1 MVQEN
6 NDENEINSDVDSSIE
21 AEIENQVETG
31 FAKNLFQVIDDYKQK
46 FSICEDKLQRALAD
60 YQNLERRS
68 QTEISQRVI
77 DKTNQLMLNFIG
89 IYEDF
94 IRAKIAL
101 SQNDTNT
108 EGLDGIMKNM
118 EIILSENNIKPID
131 AIAEIFDPNLH
142 EAVSIVEDDSLDE
155 GTITKEVAKGYISS
169 QDVIRPS
176 KVIVSKKK

>member
-1 MVQEN
+1 MITEYQEKL
-6 NDENEINSDVDSSIE
+6 SV
-21 AEIENQVETG
+21 
-31 FAKNLFQVIDDYKQK
+31 
-46 FSICEDKLQRALAD
+46 CEDKLQRALAD

-68 QTEISQRVI
+68 QTEISQRVL
-77 DKTNQLMLNFIG
+77 DKTNQLMLNFIE

-94 IRAKIAL
+94 IRAKTAL

-131 AIAEIFDPNLH
+131 AIGEIFDPNLH

-169 QDVIRPS
+169 QDVIKPS

>member
-1 MVQEN
+1 
-6 NDENEINSDVDSSIE
+6 
-21 AEIENQVETG
+21 
-31 FAKNLFQVIDDYKQK
+31 
-46 FSICEDKLQRALAD
+46 
-60 YQNLERRS
+60 
-68 QTEISQRVI
+68 
-77 DKTNQLMLNFIG
+77 MLNFIE

-94 IRAKIAL
+94 IRAKTAL

-131 AIAEIFDPNLH
+131 AIGEIFDPNLH

-169 QDVIRPS
+169 QDVIKPS